1 MREIFKPE
9 DFYAVTFLGVSDA
22 VLSADAANKKF
33 NKLIESW
40 PVVYFSSHNAI
51 GELKGSAGLIIGN
64 KQLGDTHKARLAFV
78 EEIPKEPCKHTVASH
93 RAGNGPW
100 VLDTEYD
107 GSFTCGKCGV
117 KLEIQWKEKES

>member
-1 MREIFKPE
+1 MRDIFKPE
-9 DFYAVTFLGVSDA
+9 DFSGSSDFLAWEEAAVI
-22 VLSADAANKKF
+22 ANEKL

-40 PVVYFSSHNAI
+40 PVVYFSSQNAL
-51 GELKGSAGLIIGN
+51 GELAGSAGLIIGV
-64 KQLGDTHKARLAFV
+64 KQDGDNHKARLAFV
-78 EEIPKEPCKHTVASH
+78 EEIPQEPCKHTVASH

-117 KLEIQWKEKES
+117 KLEMQWKEKES

>member
-1 MREIFKPE
+1 MRDIFKPS
-9 DFYAVTFLGVSDA
+9 DFYAVTFVVDA
-22 VLSADAANKKF
+22 KLAADAANEKL

-64 KQLGDTHKARLAFV
+64 KQLGDTHKARLAFI
-78 EEIPKEPCKHTVASH
+78 EEIKKEPCKHTVASH

-100 VLDTEYD
+100 VLNTEYD
-107 GSFTCGKCGV
+107 GSFVCEKCKT